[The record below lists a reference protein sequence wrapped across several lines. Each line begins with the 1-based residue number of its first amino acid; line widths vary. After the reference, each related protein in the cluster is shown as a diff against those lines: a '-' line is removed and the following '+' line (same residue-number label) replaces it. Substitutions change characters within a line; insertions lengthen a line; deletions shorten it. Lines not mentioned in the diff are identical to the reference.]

1 MAAPRLQQQ
10 MDAGAVPVGV
20 CLLFRVFR
28 ICFFCPA
35 LQGAEISLD
44 YLSSAAFSPVCSTAH
59 YLAGTAAQPATALLN
74 KQSFSM
80 SVYLK
85 VYRLVVT
92 QKRNPL

>member
-44 YLSSAAFSPVCSTAH
+44 LFVVRS
-59 YLAGTAAQPATALLN
+59 L
-74 KQSFSM
+74 QSRM
-80 SVYLK
+80 
-85 VYRLVVT
+85 
-92 QKRNPL
+92 